1 MVEIRPMT
9 AVDIE
14 PVRQMIMAGEW
25 GDRRVFL
32 EFATTQPECLP
43 IVAVDGGEIVASGVG
58 TANGPAGWIGAIFVD
73 ERVRRRGIGR
83 AVTDAVIA
91 GLEQRG
97 CQTLV
102 LVASEEGKPLY
113 EGMGFQL
120 QTAYAT
126 LEAPGTS
133 GSGVDDG
140 AVRPFDPGDLEVMSV
155 LDREATGEARGHL
168 LTRLASPE
176 SARVLV
182 DENGGLSAFT
192 IRPPWGGG
200 ATIAE
205 TEDAGTRILQ
215 ARRAAIGPDRKV
227 RAGLPLENR
236 SGIRRLQ
243 ELGWTRSWNAPR
255 MIRGEPLDWH
265 PEQIWGQF
273 AMALG

>member
-1 MVEIRPMT
+1 MT
-9 AVDIE
+9 ADEVE

-32 EFATTQPECLP
+32 EFATTQPECVP
-43 IVAVDGGEIVASGVG
+43 IVAVDGGEVVASGVG
-58 TANGPAGWIGAIFVD
+58 TANGSAGWIGAIFVD

-97 CQTLV
+97 CRTLV

-140 AVRPFDPGDLEVMSV
+140 AVRAFRPGDLDGMVA
-155 LDREATGEARGHL
+155 LDGRATGEARGHL
-168 LTRLASPE
+168 LTRLASPD

-182 DENGGLSAFT
+182 DETDNVIAFT

-200 ATIAE
+200 ATIAG
-205 TEDAGTRILQ
+205 TENAGARILE
-215 ARRAAIGPDRKV
+215 ARRSAIGPERRV

-255 MIRGEPLDWH
+255 MIRGERLDWH

>member
-1 MVEIRPMT
+1 MTVVDVEP
-9 AVDIE
+9 A
-14 PVRQMIMAGEW
+14 RQMIMAGDW

-32 EFATTQPECLP
+32 EFATTQPECVP
-43 IVAVDGGEIVASGVG
+43 IVAEGGGEIVASGVG

-91 GLEQRG
+91 GLEQKG
-97 CQTLV
+97 CRTLV
-102 LVASEEGKPLY
+102 LVASEEGRLLY
-113 EGMGFQL
+113 EGMGFKL

-140 AVRPFDPGDLEVMSV
+140 AVRPFEPGDLEVMGM
-155 LDREATGEARGHL
+155 LDRKATGEARAHL
-168 LTRLASPE
+168 IARLASSE

-182 DENGGLSAFT
+182 DENGRLSAFT

-200 ATIAE
+200 ATIAH
-205 TEDAGTRILQ
+205 TDDAGVRILQ
-215 ARRAAIGPDRKV
+215 ARRAAIGPERKV